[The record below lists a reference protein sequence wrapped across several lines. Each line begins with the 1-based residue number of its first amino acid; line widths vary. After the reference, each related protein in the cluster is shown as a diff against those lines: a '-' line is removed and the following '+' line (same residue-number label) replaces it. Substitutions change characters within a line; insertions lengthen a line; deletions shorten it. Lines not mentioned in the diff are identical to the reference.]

1 LTIISDLFHL
11 IGGSLGGGIPSLAVM
26 AIPLIVGLVVGFLLR
41 KALVIGIVLVFVALI
56 VSYLGFVSLSSI
68 EQGTKSLVATYGPVA
83 SSYVA
88 VFLGIIPLS
97 IGLVI
102 GIIIGFII

>member
-1 LTIISDLFHL
+1 
-11 IGGSLGGGIPSLAVM
+11 M
-26 AIPLIVGLVVGFLLR
+26 AIPLIVGIIVGYLIR
-41 KALVIGIVLVFVALI
+41 KALVIGIVLVLVAL
-56 VSYLGFVSLSSI
+56 VASYLGFVSLASI
-68 EQGTKSLVATYGPVA
+68 EQGTKSLIATYGPVA

-88 VFLGIIPLS
+88 IFLGIIPLS